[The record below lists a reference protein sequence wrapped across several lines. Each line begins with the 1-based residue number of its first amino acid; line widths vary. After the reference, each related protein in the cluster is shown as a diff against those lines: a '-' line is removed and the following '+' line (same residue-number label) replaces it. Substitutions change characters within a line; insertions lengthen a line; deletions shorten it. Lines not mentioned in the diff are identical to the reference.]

1 MKTYKQGIK
10 KLDELKAK
18 YEEGELT
25 KDKFTEACAKLKEEY
40 KEVVDDD
47 GKNIK
52 VVIEAAL
59 KEELEATKKKKAT
72 KKESD
77 DEDDDDL
84 EEAKKSSKKESDDD
98 DDDDDD
104 DEDDDDIDEDDDK
117 KKKKKIDED
126 FDASYTEDLQVLI
139 ESESGLTEEF
149 QTKAKVLF
157 DTAVKSRIRQEKE
170 RLEEEYETRINEEA
184 NETREWLIDQIDGFL
199 TEAVESWAEENKVAI
214 ESSLRT
220 ELTEDFISGLKKLF
234 EEHYIDV
241 PESKRDILEE
251 TEKKYSEL
259 LEKSAEVSQ
268 AFLEST
274 DTLNKFKRDGI
285 LNEAA
290 DGLSVLQKEKFRELV
305 EDIEYV
311 DEETFASKVEIIRD
325 AYFKGA
331 NIEKKPSTK
340 NLIEEEGGEF
350 NEDLDGDDIELSPK
364 MQRYISTMKRT
375 FAKK

>member
-18 YEEGELT
+18 YEAGDLD

-47 GKNIK
+47 GRNIK
-52 VVIEAAL
+52 VVIEATL
-59 KEELEATKKKKAT
+59 KEELDATKKKKSS
-72 KKESD
+72 KKED
-77 DEDDDDL
+77 DDDDDDDL
-84 EEAKKSSKKESDDD
+84 EEGKKSSKKESDDD
-98 DDDDDD
+98 DDGDDDD
-104 DEDDDDIDEDDDK
+104 DDDDSEEGK
-117 KKKKKIDED
+117 KKSIKED

-157 DTAVKSRIRQEKE
+157 DTAVKSRIRQERQ

-259 LEKSAEVSQ
+259 LEKASEVSQ

-331 NIEKKPSTK
+331 NIEKKSSTT
-340 NLIEEEGGEF
+340 LIEEV
-350 NEDLDGDDIELSPK
+350 EDEDDVELSPK

-375 FAKK
+375 YAKK